1 MKRIIN
7 SIIIITFAGL
17 FVFLYSCK
25 EEFLDKQPTGTA
37 AGEVMETPEGV
48 EGLLIGAY
56 DMLTGDNIFGPA
68 LGTDWTYGG
77 GASDNMYKGTSLGDQ
92 TAFNDVER
100 YETRPDNVYMSQ
112 RWRDCY
118 NGVSRTND
126 VLNFLKRTQE
136 GENPVAEDRAI
147 EIEAEAK
154 FLRAW
159 YHFKA
164 TRIWENIPY
173 VKTSEEMDG
182 MEPEEV
188 PNDSPGWDDIEAD
201 LQFAIDNLPEE
212 SPQGEVGR
220 ANQYAAMAVK
230 AYAHL
235 YQNELDQAKTLLD
248 EIISSNEFSLV
259 DNYYDNYHSE
269 TENNDESIFEIQ
281 VSGTA
286 EDQGWWGVNANTLDL
301 TGAVFHQAGPAG
313 VGWGF
318 YQPSQN
324 LFEAFQTTE
333 DGLPVLDKENRD
345 DLAND
350 MGVGSGDYF
359 EPTDHPL
366 DPRVDWTI
374 ARRGVDFVD
383 WGIHQGRSWI
393 RAQSNGGPYM
403 TKKFMHEPDEE
414 TAGGGF
420 KNVRN
425 FRAYRYS
432 HVLLWRAEIAVEE
445 NELDYARQLVN
456 QIRNRAKN
464 SDYVMGRCTV
474 YELGGDV
481 LTLDDPEVNEN
492 QPAANYEIEPYPDD
506 GSEND
511 PFRNQEE
518 ARKAVRLEQRLEFA
532 TEGMRYFDLRRWGI
546 AGDVLNDY
554 IQEDS
559 EFRTFMQ
566 GASSY
571 NAQNDDYWP
580 LPQAQLDIQDALEQD
595 PAYE

>member
-7 SIIIITFAGL
+7 IILITTLAGL
-17 FVFLYSCK
+17 FVVLYSCK

-37 AGEVMETPEGV
+37 AGEVMESPEGV

-68 LGTDWTYGG
+68 MGTDWVYGG
-77 GASDNMYKGTSLGDQ
+77 GASDNMYKGSTAGDQ
-92 TAFNDVER
+92 TPFNDLER
-100 YETRPDNVYMSQ
+100 YEVRPDNLYMSQ

-126 VLNFLKRTQE
+126 VLNFLRNTQE
-136 GENPVAEDRAI
+136 GENPVAEDRAA
-147 EIEAEAK
+147 EIEAEAR

-173 VKTSEEMDG
+173 VKTEEEMDG
-182 MEPEEV
+182 MAPEEV
-188 PNDSPGWDDIEAD
+188 PNDSPGWDEIEAD
-201 LQFAIDNLPEE
+201 LQFAVENLPES
-212 SPQGEVGR
+212 SPLGDVGR
-220 ANQYAAMAVK
+220 ANKYAAEAVK
-230 AYAHL
+230 AYVHL
-235 YQNELDQAKTLLD
+235 YQGESGDAKPLLD
-248 EIISSNEFSLV
+248 DIINSGEFSLV
-259 DNYYDNYHSE
+259 DDYTDNFHSE

-281 VSGTA
+281 VSGSSD
-286 EDQGWWGVNANTLDL
+286 DQQWWGMNANTLAL
-301 TGAVFHQAGPAG
+301 TGAIFHQSGPAG

-324 LFEAFQTTE
+324 LFEAFQTTS
-333 DGLPVLDKENRD
+333 DGLPVLEEDERE

-350 MGVGSGDYF
+350 MGVDSDEEF

-374 ARRGVDFVD
+374 ARRGIDFQG
-383 WGIHQGRSWI
+383 WGIHQGNSWI
-393 RAQSNGGPYM
+393 RGQSNGGPYM
-403 TKKFMHEPDEE
+403 TKKFMHRPDEE
-414 TAGGGF
+414 TAAGGF

-456 QIRNRAKN
+456 QIRERAANEDAWVKGYHEV
-464 SDYVMGRCTV
+464 YV
-474 YELGGDV
+474 
-481 LTLDDPEVNEN
+481 LDDQPEDEEIDWDE
-492 QPAANYEIEPYPDD
+492 PAANYVIEPYPEDSPVFD
-506 GSEND
+506 S
-511 PFRNQEE
+511 QED
-518 ARKAVRLEQRLEFA
+518 AMKAVRLEQRLEFA
-532 TEGMRYFDLRRWGI
+532 SEGMRYFDLRRWGI
-546 AGDVLNDY
+546 AEEVLNDY
-554 IQEDS
+554 IQEDAQ
-559 EFRTFMQ
+559 FRSFMD
-566 GASSY
+566 GADY
-571 NAQNDDYWP
+571 DPENDDYWP
-580 LPQAQLDIQDALEQD
+580 LPQAQLDIQGALEQD

>member
-7 SIIIITFAGL
+7 LILIITFAGL

-37 AGEVMETPEGV
+37 AGEVMESPEGV

-68 LGTDWTYGG
+68 MGTDWTYGSV
-77 GASDNMYKGTSLGDQ
+77 ASDNCYLGSEAGDQ
-92 TAFNDVER
+92 TAGENVEQ
-100 YETRPDNVYMSQ
+100 YNTLPNNPYMSE

-126 VLNFLKRTQE
+126 VLNFLRRMQE
-136 GENPVAEDRAI
+136 GENPIAEDRAA
-147 EIEAEAK
+147 EIEGEAK

-188 PNDSPGWDDIEAD
+188 PNDNPGWDDIESD
-201 LQFAIDNLPEE
+201 LQYAIDNLPEE

-220 ANQYAAMAVK
+220 ANKYAAMAVK

-235 YQNELDQAKTLLD
+235 YQDELDKARPLLD
-248 EIISSNEFSLV
+248 EIISSDEFRLV
-259 DNYYDNYHSE
+259 DNYNDNYHSE

-286 EDQGWWGVNANTLDL
+286 DDAGVNANTLAL
-301 TGAVFHQAGPAG
+301 AGAVFHQAGAAAF
-313 VGWGF
+313 GWGF

-333 DGLPVLDKENRD
+333 DGLPVLDKDNRD
-345 DLAND
+345 ELAND
-350 MGVGSGDYF
+350 MGVGSGDHF

-366 DPRVDWTI
+366 DPRVDRTI
-374 ARRGVDFVD
+374 ARRGIDFLG

-393 RAQSNGGPYM
+393 REQSNGGPYM
-403 TKKFMHEPDEE
+403 TKKFMHESDEE
-414 TAGGGF
+414 STAGDF
-420 KNVRN
+420 KNLRN

-445 NELDYARQLVN
+445 NDLDYARELVN
-456 QIRNRAKN
+456 MIRERAAN
-464 SDYVMGRCTV
+464 EDYWVKGYHEV
-474 YELGGDV
+474 YEL
-481 LTLDDPEVNEN
+481 DDQPSDEEINWDE
-492 QPAANYEIEPYPDD
+492 PAANYEIEPYPEDSPVFQD
-506 GSEND
+506 
-511 PFRNQEE
+511 QEE

-546 AGDVLNDY
+546 AEDVLDDY

-559 EFRTFMQ
+559 EFRGFMR
-566 GASSY
+566 GASY
-571 NAQNDDYWP
+571 NAQTDDYWP
-580 LPQAQLDIQDALEQD
+580 LPQAQLDIQDVLEQD
-595 PAYE
+595 EAYE

>member
-7 SIIIITFAGL
+7 LILIITFAGL

-37 AGEVMETPEGV
+37 AGEVMESPEGV

-68 LGTDWTYGG
+68 MGTDWTYGSV
-77 GASDNMYKGTSLGDQ
+77 ASDNCYLGSEAGDQ
-92 TAFNDVER
+92 TAGENVEQ
-100 YETRPDNVYMSQ
+100 YNTLPNNPYMSE

-126 VLNFLKRTQE
+126 VLNFLRRMQE
-136 GENPVAEDRAI
+136 GENPIAEDRAA
-147 EIEAEAK
+147 EIEGEAK

-188 PNDSPGWDDIEAD
+188 PNDNPGWDDIESD
-201 LQFAIDNLPEE
+201 LKYAIDNLPEE
-212 SPQGEVGR
+212 SPLGEVGR
-220 ANQYAAMAVK
+220 ANKYAAMAVK

-235 YQNELDQAKTLLD
+235 YQDELDEASSLLD
-248 EIISSNEFSLV
+248 EIISSDEFRLV

-281 VSGTA
+281 VSGTS
-286 EDQGWWGVNANTLDL
+286 DDQQGWGINANTLAL
-301 TGAVFHQAGPAG
+301 TGAVFHQSGPAG
-313 VGWGF
+313 VGWAF
-318 YQPSQN
+318 LQPSQN

-345 DLAND
+345 ELAND
-350 MGVGSGDYF
+350 MGVGSGDHF

-374 ARRGVDFVD
+374 ARRGVDFVG

-393 RAQSNGGPYM
+393 RDQSNGGPYM

-414 TAGGGF
+414 TAAGGF

-445 NELDYARQLVN
+445 NDLDYARELVN
-456 QIRNRAKN
+456 MIRERAAN
-464 SDYVMGRCTV
+464 EDYWVKGYHEV
-474 YELGGDV
+474 YEL
-481 LTLDDPEVNEN
+481 DDQPSDEEINWDE
-492 QPAANYEIEPYPDD
+492 PAANYEIEPYPEDSPVFQD
-506 GSEND
+506 
-511 PFRNQEE
+511 QEE

-532 TEGMRYFDLRRWGI
+532 T
-546 AGDVLNDY
+546 
-554 IQEDS
+554 
-559 EFRTFMQ
+559 
-566 GASSY
+566 
-571 NAQNDDYWP
+571 
-580 LPQAQLDIQDALEQD
+580 
-595 PAYE
+595 